1 MASSHSSQSSASRPS
16 DRRLRNRRPQRADH
30 RMQQTGD
37 RTVRRRRLLIII
49 TIGAVLL
56 LAVAGIAIYGFY
68 DKFIEPNRV
77 LAARVGDTRYTQG
90 DLVKRLRMEQA
101 ASVATG
107 QPFDFGTT
115 PLRTLLGMAEAE
127 IIRRAAPEFNIHVSD
142 ADIQGGLLQRF
153 GPSIPEGQ
161 EVRPGQP
168 EQEFKEN
175 YRRFLTN
182 THLSDGD
189 YRRIVEESIYRERI
203 RESLGDQIPSI
214 AEQVEVQWI
223 MLTAPGAGGD
233 LPAPG
238 SSDPLTTNPESIRLR
253 LENEDFT
260 NVAREVSAFSNFAD
274 DDGYAGWVPK
284 GAFPLLDPFLY
295 GNNEVG
301 PLELDEISE
310 PIFTPGRIF
319 ILKVTAGPE
328 NREVSEIM
336 VDKLKTESLEN
347 WLQEQKTIGGKEGW
361 YEVNWN
367 SKIYAWVNEQVRKT
381 APPPS
386 PTPER

>member
-1 MASSHSSQSSASRPS
+1 
-16 DRRLRNRRPQRADH
+16 
-30 RMQQTGD
+30 MQQTGD
-37 RTVRRRRLLIII
+37 RTVRRRRLLIIVSV
-49 TIGAVLL
+49 GAILL
-56 LAVAGIAIYGFY
+56 LTVAGIVIYGFY
-68 DKFIEPNRV
+68 DKFIEPNRA

-107 QPFDFGTT
+107 QSFDFGTT
-115 PLRTLLGMAEAE
+115 PLRTLLGMAESE

-142 ADIQGGLLQRF
+142 SDVQEGLLQRF
-153 GPSIPEGQ
+153 GPSVPEGQ
-161 EVRPGQP
+161 EAPPGQL

-182 THLSDGD
+182 SHLSDND

-203 RESLGDQIPSI
+203 RESLGEQIPSI

-223 MLTAPGAGGD
+223 KLTAPGAGGD
-233 LPAPG
+233 LPSPG
-238 SSDPLTTNPESIRLR
+238 TSDPLTTNPDSIRQR

-260 NVAREVSAFSNFAD
+260 SVAREVSAFSNFSD
-274 DDGYAGWVPK
+274 DKGYVGWVPK

-295 GNNEVG
+295 GNDEVE
-301 PLELDEISE
+301 PLERDEISD
-310 PIFTPGRIF
+310 PIYTTGGIF
-319 ILKVTAGPE
+319 ILKVTTGPE
-328 NREVSEIM
+328 NREIAEVM
-336 VDKLKTESLEN
+336 VEKLKTESLEN
-347 WLQEQKTIGGKEGW
+347 WLKEQKAIGVEEGW

-367 SKIYAWVNEQVRKT
+367 SDIYAWANEQVRKT